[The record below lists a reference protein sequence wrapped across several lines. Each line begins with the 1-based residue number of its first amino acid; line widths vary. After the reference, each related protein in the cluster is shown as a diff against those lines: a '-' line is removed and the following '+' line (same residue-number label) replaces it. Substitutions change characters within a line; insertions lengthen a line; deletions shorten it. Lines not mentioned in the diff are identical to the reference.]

1 MRAPGSKDENV
12 SHRQEA
18 AMAGGKSIVAG
29 RAMAGVW
36 RAVRQL
42 NPKNVRAEAG
52 RGVRVAVIGELE
64 TLQETAR
71 FLLGE
76 ETENY
81 ESAGD
86 ALVLLST
93 PLDSAAFGLLPR
105 CDVIVCF
112 RDQREKFPGVADE
125 RVFDLESTA
134 DLPAVT
140 DRIVQEAS
148 LAYARLPLARS
159 FPGFRRATAR
169 EIVQTTSI
177 ENAVFVASTSLG
189 NVIPNPLQP
198 LASVAEALGDTVV
211 LTANQVRMLFRLGA
225 ALNRQIGVRQQMPE
239 VFTILGAAVG
249 WRSVARELV
258 SKMPFGSGVVP
269 KAGIAFAGTW
279 AIGDAVAYYYTTGR
293 QLSREEIRQ
302 RFDAAQEMGRTAVEA
317 IVARLRES
325 FQRGDARPGAETS
338 KDREPTP

>member
-1 MRAPGSKDENV
+1 
-12 SHRQEA
+12 
-18 AMAGGKSIVAG
+18 
-29 RAMAGVW
+29 MAGVW

-42 NPKNVRAEAG
+42 NPRNVRSEAG
-52 RGVRVAVIGELE
+52 RGVRIAVMGEPGQ
-64 TLQETAR
+64 LQETAR

-76 ETENY
+76 QTDSY
-81 ESAGD
+81 DRAGD
-86 ALVLLST
+86 ALLLLPT
-93 PLDSAAFGLLPR
+93 PLDSAAFGLLPH
-105 CDVIVCF
+105 CDVVVCF
-112 RDQREKFPGVADE
+112 CDKSEGFPGVAEE

-140 DRIVQEAS
+140 DRIVQETS
-148 LAYARLPLARS
+148 LASSRLPLARS
-159 FPGFRRATAR
+159 FPGFRRAAAR

-198 LASVAEALGDTVV
+198 LASVAEALGDMVV

-225 ALNRQIGVRQQMPE
+225 AFDRQIGVRQQMPE
-239 VFTILGAAVG
+239 VLTILGAAVG

-258 SKMPFGSGVVP
+258 SKLPFGSGVVP

-279 AIGDAVAYYYTTGR
+279 AIGDAVSYYYTTGR
-293 QLSREEIRQ
+293 RLSKEEIRQ
-302 RFDAAQEMGRTAVEA
+302 RFETAQDVGRTAVES

-325 FQRGDARPGAETS
+325 FQKGDAQPGAEAS
-338 KDREPTP
+338 QNREPTP